1 MKIISFQTTLW
12 FVMHNLTLSDC
23 INLTGPFSLQASD
36 ANGITQNLLGRKRSA
51 SDVSLEQDNGNA
63 YASSFIS
70 PCRTK

>member
-1 MKIISFQTTLW
+1 
-12 FVMHNLTLSDC
+12 MHNLTLSDC
-23 INLTGPFSLQASD
+23 INLTTVPCSLQASD
-36 ANGITQNLLGRKRSA
+36 ANGITQNLLGRKGSA